1 MESGPN
7 DFAHERNVTA
17 RCELITAY
25 APSMHRKRQR
35 QSKKLEVV
43 LIF

>member
-25 APSMHRKRQR
+25 NDADLR
-35 QSKKLEVV
+35 
-43 LIF
+43 